1 MSSNEFGGPTE
12 FSTGFGSTFAVSVV
26 GVSTSGGGL
35 KKRYVKPVAATVPA
49 TNPARR
55 KFRRLRYTC
64 SGVISLGGG
73 SGKFFEAIKLYSLP
87 RRFRIKPNDSWANSN
102 CTASKKPKKVIRK
115 RAKNANIA
123 GIAYVKTLTT
133 NLFTFLQKPL

>member
-1 MSSNEFGGPTE
+1 MSSNEFGVPTE
-12 FSTGFGSTFAVSVV
+12 LSIRLGSTFGIPGACDSP
-26 GVSTSGGGL
+26 SGGGL
-35 KKRYVKPVAATVPA
+35 KKRYVNPVAATVPA
-49 TNPARR
+49 TSPARR

-123 GIAYVKTLTT
+123 GIAYVKTITT